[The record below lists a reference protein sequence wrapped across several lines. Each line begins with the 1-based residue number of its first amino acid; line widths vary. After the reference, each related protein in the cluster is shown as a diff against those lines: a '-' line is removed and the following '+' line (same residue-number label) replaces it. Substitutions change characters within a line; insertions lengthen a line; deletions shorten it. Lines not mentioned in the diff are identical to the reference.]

1 MELELLILALL
12 VCVVLA
18 FALGYAVWRWYT
30 ADLRLLNILPEG
42 AAIIDRN
49 GRILRANE
57 RFCQWLA
64 RPSADVIGQQLDAI
78 LPEAHPY
85 VTPRPRKPTH
95 QEFQYKG
102 RFFDLMVVPLQGGAS
117 PRHLLSFRDVTAR
130 KHAETILQAN
140 ERRYR
145 ALFENSN
152 DAIYIVDVDGRI
164 LIANPQAA
172 TMLGASLEA
181 LLNANLLSFFAHA
194 SDAESFRKSIA
205 SGVHLPV
212 YECEFRRIGGQI
224 VIAEVN
230 QTTVRASDG
239 EPLHLQ
245 VIARDVTARKKEQS
259 DLQARLEQLS
269 LLRQIDD
276 EMNSTLDMQ
285 QVGSLALDMLARL
298 TLSDAA
304 FLALVEGERVI
315 ATHVLGKYNAQ
326 HVGVEVPLERGI
338 SGRVLV
344 NQEAEMI
351 VNVLDDPDYCADI
364 PSTRASMVLPLFS
377 QERLIGII
385 NLEAS
390 KPTRYTPDVFSFVQL
405 IASRVAVAI
414 DNARLYQY
422 ALEQLGRVQQLYE
435 EKSHLEGIKTD
446 MIRIASHDLKNPLS
460 IMRGYVALLIADKDQ
475 FDPTYHSF
483 FEAIERAAERM
494 HTILED
500 ILSLERIEQR
510 AKQNTLTRLNLR
522 EQLKDIMGEC
532 VLQANAKAQAVSLEF
547 DDEQPLW
554 VRADE
559 AQIYEALANLIG
571 NAIKYTPNG
580 GEICVRLRQQDGAH
594 VLFEVQ
600 DNGYGI
606 PQDRQERL
614 FQPFYRART
623 DETAEIDGTGLGLHL
638 VKNIV
643 ERHKGQVVF
652 KSVYGQG
659 STFGFTLPLDNTPD
673 ATADAS
679 VAV

>member
-1 MELELLILALL
+1 MELWLLLIALL

-18 FALGYAVWRWYT
+18 FALAYAVWRWYT

-64 RPSADVIGQQLDAI
+64 RPSADVIGQRLDEV

-102 RFFDLMVVPLQGGAS
+102 RFFDLMVVPLQGGSS
-117 PRHLLSFRDVTAR
+117 PRHLLSFRDMTAR
-130 KHAETILQAN
+130 KHAEAILQAN

-181 LLNANLLSFFAHA
+181 ILNANLLSFFAYA
-194 SDAESFRKSIA
+194 SDAESFRKSITA
-205 SGVHLPV
+205 GNNLPV
-212 YECEFRRIGGQI
+212 YECQFRRVGGQI

-245 VIARDVTARKKEQS
+245 VIARDITARKKAQS
-259 DLQARLEQLS
+259 DLQTRLEQLS

-276 EMNSTLDMQ
+276 ELNGTLDINR
-285 QVGSLALDMLARL
+285 VSALALDMLARL

-304 FLALVEGERVI
+304 FLALVEGERVVV
-315 ATHVLGKYNAQ
+315 THVLGKYTAE

-338 SGRVLV
+338 TGRVLV
-344 NQEAEMI
+344 NQEAEMV
-351 VNVLDDPDYCADI
+351 VNVLEDPDYHADI

-385 NLEAS
+385 NLEAH
-390 KPTRYTPDVFSFVQL
+390 KPTRYTADVFSFVQL

-414 DNARLYQY
+414 DNARLYKY
-422 ALEQLGRVQQLYE
+422 ALEQLERVQQLYE
-435 EKSHLEGIKTD
+435 EKSYLEGIKTD

-460 IMRGYVALLIADKDQ
+460 VMRGYITLLIIDREQ
-475 FDPTYHSF
+475 FDPIYHSF
-483 FEAIERAAERM
+483 FEAMERSAERM
-494 HTILED
+494 HTLLED

-510 AKQNTLTRLNLR
+510 AKQNTLTRFNLR
-522 EQLKDIMGEC
+522 DQLKDIMGEC
-532 VLQANAKAQAVSLEF
+532 VLQANAKSQAVSLEF

-559 AQIYEALANLIG
+559 AQIYEAITNLIG
-571 NAIKYTPNG
+571 NAIKYTPKG
-580 GEICVRLRQQDGAH
+580 GEICVRLKQNEAQLH
-594 VLFEVQ
+594 FEVQ

-606 PQDRQERL
+606 PEDRQEKL

-638 VKNIV
+638 VKNII
-643 ERHKGQVVF
+643 ERHKGQIIF
-652 KSVYGQG
+652 ESVYGQG
-659 STFGFTLPLDNTPD
+659 STFGFTLPIDD
-673 ATADAS
+673 AP
-679 VAV
+679 